1 MSDLSL
7 MIGQAQGLGFLLDGL
22 RGVVIQQQK
31 TLKQLEAQLK
41 LIQSNLIDS
50 RIIMARSSE
59 MWFL

>member
-1 MSDLSL
+1 
-7 MIGQAQGLGFLLDGL
+7 MIGQTQGLGFLLGGL